1 MDLNRKKFETE
12 INGKKLTIETSRLAE
27 QANAAVIGTWGG
39 TTVLATVVMTGEENP
54 KDYLPL
60 TVEFEERFYA
70 AGKILGGR
78 YMRREGR
85 ASENAVLSARIIDR
99 TIRPLFDQR
108 VRRDIQVV
116 ITVLSYEEEYS
127 PVTLGLVAA
136 SAALSISNIPWNGP
150 VAGVSMRKKNWTA
163 FVAGTA
169 DKINMIELEG
179 LDVPEAEIVTD
190 FTATM
195 AEIKKLV
202 EFQKAI
208 AVQIGKPKAEVL
220 LKTSPPELVAKVR
233 AFLADKLEPAMYVA
247 SKIDRVANVTHI
259 QKDLMAFLKE
269 AGTTEDELNDAAR
282 IFEDYVDEIVH
293 KNICSAKDGE
303 EKRPDHRKLDEVRDL
318 HAEVGVL
325 ERIHGSALFIRGNTQ
340 ALATVTLAPPDT
352 NQLVENIFFTGEKNF
367 MLHYNF
373 PPYCTGETGNFRGPG
388 RREIGHGNLA
398 EKALTRLIPTQDEFP
413 YTIRVVSEILSS
425 NGSSSM
431 ASVCGGRLALMDA
444 RAPLQTNTPT
454 PTT

>member
-78 YMRREGR
+78 YMRREGK

-190 FTATM
+190 FTAAM

-208 AVQIGKPKAEVL
+208 AIQIDKPKADVL

-233 AFLADKLEPAMYVA
+233 AFLTDKLEPAMYVA

-259 QKDLMAFLKE
+259 QKDLMAFLKK
-269 AGTTEDELNDAAR
+269 AGTTEDELNEVGR

-325 ERIHGSALFIRGNTQ
+325 ERIHGSALFIRGNTP
-340 ALATVTLAPPDT
+340 ALATATLAPPAP
-352 NQLVENIFFTGEKNF
+352 NQLVEK
-367 MLHYNF
+367 
-373 PPYCTGETGNFRGPG
+373 
-388 RREIGHGNLA
+388 
-398 EKALTRLIPTQDEFP
+398 
-413 YTIRVVSEILSS
+413 
-425 NGSSSM
+425 
-431 ASVCGGRLALMDA
+431 
-444 RAPLQTNTPT
+444 
-454 PTT
+454 